1 MPIMQSRRR
10 FLTNAALAAGAG
22 LSGFGSW
29 GKALAAESPPEITT
43 IRFEKDPTICIAPQV
58 LQELLRAEGFTD
70 IRYVDATEARIRRAD
85 AAKSGG
91 LADMIAHGEV
101 DFGREFAPDQVLGM
115 NVGAP
120 ITILAGLHVG
130 CWEIFGKNE
139 IRTIADLKGGTP
151 GDRS

>member
-1 MPIMQSRRR
+1 MAIVHSRRR
-10 FLTNAALAAGAG
+10 FLTNAAFAGAAGLGGYGA
-22 LSGFGSW
+22 W
-29 GKALAAESPPEITT
+29 GKALAAEPAPEVTT
-43 IRFEKDPTICIAPQV
+43 IRFEKDPTVCIAPQV